1 MTDTDEIVNN
11 HQSSVLLVDVN
22 KQIMPKT
29 LTTYSI
35 FSNPT
40 EEYENRTNL
49 LNQLLGE
56 LNLLSQI
63 ILDNANNDNNKSTSS
78 LSNYDV
84 HDLCKSILQ
93 GLAELHNDEE
103 DEEDI
108 CDQEVFISP
117 PQSLNQHK
125 DQLQHTII
133 MNNTNDNT
141 NHIDTQ
147 NANDISAICVPLPN
161 ACRVKSPIRLLV
173 FYFEILS
180 ELMELKDHENKY
192 SEDNQEDLSSL
203 MDISAGILRLLD
215 VDANPNDDVD
225 NNNNNNNNNN
235 SEGKKHYQSNSENL
249 STHKTYE
256 ISLHALLRL
265 RDAWISAPVV
275 IDMLNTS
282 NGNESNDGVANY
294 SKELHETAKLYL
306 TRIQSAL
313 NKQICSFKK
322 LISNEICFTLD
333 KPISSVEEST
343 VGNFEDLCKLVL
355 DSSFTDELESERQLF
370 HSSQCNINDLSEKI
384 LQKLSEVPLP
394 ITDFVHQSE
403 KLPTSN
409 HLNEYEKKDKVDN
422 IQKLLLHTAND
433 IDNDHKWEQFYKF
446 NQLYLACLTTY
457 LNEMKC
463 FITVN
468 DITQSLQSSVT
479 NDLVQH
485 NATRHSV
492 NYSTMHLS
500 MLNNNNLFN
509 TKWQQEQLENID
521 KEREI
526 LQINFN
532 ELSILADFLHIFL
545 LTSSSNHPSVIKSS
559 EQQKLW
565 QELINQMRLTSSRAF
580 KQYTCLG
587 FLKQIIRRPGGLWDL
602 SNFLIELFN
611 RLVDVSQSHKCTEL
625 ELSQFEFV
633 IHHLSHEIWIELAV
647 INNLIND
654 YFHKTE
660 DIGINDWLE
669 AWIHRLQEMY
679 RLVINRW
686 TEKIQQFHDDVQ
698 IRIISDWCD
707 YVTDCIHE
715 SEMLQNQFSNSTSS
729 SPHSHQHSEQHQPL
743 DKSSNNEIP
752 FAILWSLLCDSDII
766 QEKCN
771 IQLETSCLIS
781 TRFNKTLHNLKHY
794 LNVYFQK
801 ITMLSSIDESES
813 KKSDSNHLSYIPL
826 LLKQLE
832 YSLHSFPDEH
842 RIFSLEIT
850 NSTLHFTHPSD
861 KLRVILQN
869 LKHLHNLCERNYL
882 LCNQSLNVLHKLSLS
897 HLNPHDLNAVKEM
910 LRMLTTWSN
919 GYFIICQSVE
929 RVIRAGGVVESER
942 YPLRTLTA
950 NELRSE
956 AINILKQKQSFIESI
971 QFSLETIRLQMKSLT
986 IKFNEYHFNCQLIK
1000 IKTQCQHL
1008 FNELK
1013 NLYYIILQ
1021 DDRLKITNH
1030 IEIPNNDLNCLVI
1043 ARINEIM
1050 ELNELCNHID
1060 QINWIY
1066 TWHNLNELNNEL
1078 MIEQGYFKLWIR
1090 YLLQQFNVN
1099 LSKIKIDEIFLCQ
1112 LNQLEQIKYT
1122 WLDWIKKV
1130 SNNEFIIKL
1139 YNCIHI

>member
-1 MTDTDEIVNN
+1 MVIICSNVTTNERD
-11 HQSSVLLVDVN
+11 LL
-22 KQIMPKT
+22 KFPEQIM
-29 LTTYSI
+29 
-35 FSNPT
+35 
-40 EEYENRTNL
+40 
-49 LNQLLGE
+49 
-56 LNLLSQI
+56 
-63 ILDNANNDNNKSTSS
+63 
-78 LSNYDV
+78 
-84 HDLCKSILQ
+84 
-93 GLAELHNDEE
+93 
-103 DEEDI
+103 
-108 CDQEVFISP
+108 ISG
-117 PQSLNQHK
+117 
-125 DQLQHTII
+125 
-133 MNNTNDNT
+133 
-141 NHIDTQ
+141 
-147 NANDISAICVPLPN
+147 
-161 ACRVKSPIRLLV
+161 
-173 FYFEILS
+173 
-180 ELMELKDHENKY
+180 Y

-225 NNNNNNNNNN
+225 NNNN

-343 VGNFEDLCKLVL
+343 VGNFEDLCKL
-355 DSSFTDELESERQLF
+355 
-370 HSSQCNINDLSEKI
+370 
-384 LQKLSEVPLP
+384 
-394 ITDFVHQSE
+394 
-403 KLPTSN
+403 PTSN
-409 HLNEYEKKDKVDN
+409 HLNEYEKKDKVDS
-422 IQKLLLHTAND
+422 IQKSLLHTTDD

-500 MLNNNNLFN
+500 MLNNSNLFN

-707 YVTDCIHE
+707 YVTDCIQE
-715 SEMLQNQFSNSTSS
+715 SEM
-729 SPHSHQHSEQHQPL
+729 
-743 DKSSNNEIP
+743 
-752 FAILWSLLCDSDII
+752 
-766 QEKCN
+766 
-771 IQLETSCLIS
+771 
-781 TRFNKTLHNLKHY
+781 
-794 LNVYFQK
+794 
-801 ITMLSSIDESES
+801 
-813 KKSDSNHLSYIPL
+813 
-826 LLKQLE
+826 
-832 YSLHSFPDEH
+832 
-842 RIFSLEIT
+842 
-850 NSTLHFTHPSD
+850 
-861 KLRVILQN
+861 
-869 LKHLHNLCERNYL
+869 
-882 LCNQSLNVLHKLSLS
+882 
-897 HLNPHDLNAVKEM
+897 
-910 LRMLTTWSN
+910 
-919 GYFIICQSVE
+919 
-929 RVIRAGGVVESER
+929 
-942 YPLRTLTA
+942 
-950 NELRSE
+950 
-956 AINILKQKQSFIESI
+956 
-971 QFSLETIRLQMKSLT
+971 
-986 IKFNEYHFNCQLIK
+986 
-1000 IKTQCQHL
+1000 
-1008 FNELK
+1008 
-1013 NLYYIILQ
+1013 
-1021 DDRLKITNH
+1021 
-1030 IEIPNNDLNCLVI
+1030 
-1043 ARINEIM
+1043 
-1050 ELNELCNHID
+1050 
-1060 QINWIY
+1060 
-1066 TWHNLNELNNEL
+1066 
-1078 MIEQGYFKLWIR
+1078 
-1090 YLLQQFNVN
+1090 
-1099 LSKIKIDEIFLCQ
+1099 
-1112 LNQLEQIKYT
+1112 
-1122 WLDWIKKV
+1122 
-1130 SNNEFIIKL
+1130 
-1139 YNCIHI
+1139 